1 MGDLM
6 KLIRFFIFYV
16 SLVLLL
22 TGCAWLEDPIVDSLG
37 EYTDSEY
44 YITNGLQDYTIYAKY
59 VYLSADL
66 SENLWLEKIQPEDFG
81 IIQTHLDDFDG
92 WIETIGR
99 VEQDSKVVANYDFD
113 RSVIDTEDYFYID
126 SEEHTW
132 EDGYT
137 ALVNYDVYIFDTQT
151 QILYFF
157 HNNI

>member
-1 MGDLM
+1 M
-6 KLIRFFIFYV
+6 KLTRFFLLLFL
-16 SLVLLL
+16 LVLLL
-22 TGCAWLEDPIVDSLG
+22 TGCARMEDPIVASLG
-37 EYTDSEY
+37 KYGDSEY
-44 YITNGLQDYTIYAKY
+44 YITDGFQDYTIYAQY
-59 VYLSADL
+59 VYSSADL
-66 SENLWLEKIQPEDFG
+66 SENLWLEKIQTEDFG

-99 VEQDSKVVANYDFD
+99 VEPDSEVVANYDFD
-113 RSVIDTEDYFYID
+113 RSVIDTEDCFYID